1 MKRLITILM
10 LAGSTFL
17 LSACSA
23 ATNNDSFFHKSLVS
37 PFAEAIK
44 MIADFT
50 AGSYGIAIIII
61 TLLIRS
67 ILLPLTL
74 KTYKN
79 QQQMKD
85 KMAVMKPELDKVQ
98 KRLKQEKD
106 PAKQK
111 ELQAE
116 MMGLYKKHGVNPLN
130 MGCLP
135 ILIQMPIWMG
145 LYYAIRS
152 SHEIATHSFLWFNL
166 GQPDIPMAILAGIAY
181 FFQSRVTMVG
191 MTEEQQK
198 QMKFMTLLSPIMILV
213 ISFSAPAALALYWAV
228 GGVFLVA
235 QTLIAKKIYQN
246 KPETTTSK

>member
-1 MKRLITILM
+1 MKRIITILM
-10 LAGSTFL
+10 LAGSTLL

-23 ATNNDSFFHKSLVS
+23 ATNNDSLFHKSLVS
-37 PFAEAIK
+37 PFAKAIK
-44 MIADFT
+44 GIADIT
-50 AGSYGIAIIII
+50 AGNYGIAIIII
-61 TLLIRS
+61 TILIRT

-79 QQQMKD
+79 QQQMKS
-85 KMAVMKPELDKVQ
+85 KMEVLKPEMDKIQ
-98 KRLKQEKD
+98 KKLKAEKS
-106 PAKQK
+106 PEKQR

-152 SHEIATHSFLWFNL
+152 SHEIATHNFLWFNL

-181 FFQSRVTMVG
+181 FFQSKVTMVG

-228 GGVFLVA
+228 GGVFLIA
-235 QTLIAKKIYQN
+235 QTLIAKKIYN
-246 KPETTTSK
+246 PKAEVKPSK